1 LSPIVKRFAFVGM
14 FANAVAAQA
23 LLSIGN
29 FVVSLILL
37 RFASDAEFGFYV
49 LALNGVMLLISIQ
62 TAFVGPAMVLQMTR
76 VEGPERADLIG
87 GLYGGQRRVLP
98 PLACLCL
105 AATCALWLFKVLDS
119 FEALLLCAAVGAA
132 WAALYRQFFRM
143 VLNGYRNSEAVLR
156 GDAVYV
162 AAQIAGAAIAVF
174 SSVPAVVTIAFLGAG
189 ATAGGYLNSRLL
201 WKHERWNI
209 NSSPAVWR
217 KIARVGAWTAAG
229 SVAHWS
235 FSQGYN
241 YLIVGTLNVAA
252 VAAAGSTRMLMMPV
266 NLLSTGIGTMM
277 LATASGWLLE
287 HGTRSTYHRVMLGAA
302 AVAGVAL
309 LYLSILWLTRDFIFT
324 SLLHKDFAQRDLL
337 LILWSMASVTMVV
350 RDQLVNF
357 LLARTRFRSLT
368 MLTMVGAIV
377 SLVVSYVAMLRIGVA
392 GAPVGV
398 LTGEILNVVGL
409 VAMSHAEVRRSAA
422 NGDMTS

>member
-1 LSPIVKRFAFVGM
+1 LSPIAKRFAFAGIFV
-14 FANAVAAQA
+14 NAVAAQA

-37 RFASDAEFGFYV
+37 RFGSDAQFGFYV
-49 LALNGVMLLISIQ
+49 LALNGVMLLVSIQ
-62 TAFVGPAMVLQMTR
+62 SAFVGPAMVLQLTQL
-76 VEGPERADLIG
+76 EGPERSDLIG
-87 GLYGGQRRVLP
+87 GLYSGQRRFLP
-98 PLACLCL
+98 PLAGLCL
-105 AATCALWLFKVLDS
+105 AATCALWLSKVLDS
-119 FEALLLCAAVGAA
+119 FEAVLLCAAVGAA

-162 AAQIAGAAIAVF
+162 VAQVAGAAIAVLT
-174 SSVPAVVTIAFLGAG
+174 SVPAVVAMAFLGAG
-189 ATAGGYLNSRLL
+189 AAAGGYLNSRLL
-201 WKHERWNI
+201 WKYERWNI
-209 NSSPAVWR
+209 NAAPSVWR
-217 KIARVGAWTAAG
+217 QIARVGAWTAAG

-287 HGTRSTYHRVMLGAA
+287 HGTRNTYHRVMLGAA

-324 SLLHKDFAQRDLL
+324 SVLHKDFAQRDML
-337 LILWSMASVTMVV
+337 LILWSIASVTMVV

-357 LLARTRFRSLT
+357 LLARTRYRSLT
-368 MLTMVGAIV
+368 GLTMVGAVI
-377 SLVVSYVAMLRIGVA
+377 SLAVSYVAMLRIGVA

-398 LTGEILNVVGL
+398 LTGEIVNVVGL
-409 VAMSHAEVRRSAA
+409 IAMSRAEVRRHGA
-422 NGDMTS
+422 NA

>member
-1 LSPIVKRFAFVGM
+1 LSPIAKRFAFAGM

-37 RFASDAEFGFYV
+37 RFGSDVQFGFYV
-49 LALNGVMLLISIQ
+49 LALNALMLVTSIQ
-62 TAFVGPAMVLQMTR
+62 SAFVGPAMVLQMTHLD
-76 VEGPERADLIG
+76 GPERSDLIG

-98 PLACLCL
+98 LLAVLCL
-105 AATCALWLFKVLDS
+105 AVTGSLWLVKVLDS

-162 AAQIAGAAIAVF
+162 VAQIAGAAIAVVT
-174 SSVPAVVTIAFLGAG
+174 SVPAVVTLAFLCAG
-189 ATAGGYLNSRLL
+189 ASASGYLNARLL
-201 WKHERWNI
+201 WKHERWSI
-209 NSSPAVWR
+209 NAAPIVWR
-217 KIARVGAWTAAG
+217 NIARVGAWTAAG

-277 LATASGWLLE
+277 LATASAWLLE
-287 HGTRSTYHRVMLGAA
+287 HGTRSTYRRVILGAA
-302 AVAGVAL
+302 AVAGAAL
-309 LYLSILWLTRDFIFT
+309 LYLAILWLTRDFIFS

-337 LILWSMASVTMVV
+337 LILWSMASLTMVF

-368 MLTMVGAIV
+368 ALTMGGAIV
-377 SLVVSYVAMLRIGVA
+377 SLAVSYFWMLRIGVA

-398 LTGEILNVVGL
+398 LTGEIVNVVGL
-409 VAMSHAEVRRSAA
+409 LAMSRAEVRRSAT
-422 NGDMTS
+422 NR

>member
-1 LSPIVKRFAFVGM
+1 LSPIAKRFAFVGM

-37 RFASDAEFGFYV
+37 RFGSDAQFGFYV
-49 LALNGVMLLISIQ
+49 LALNGVMLLVSIQ
-62 TAFVGPAMVLQMTR
+62 SAFVGPAMVLELTR
-76 VEGPERADLIG
+76 LEGPERSDLIG
-87 GLYGGQRRVLP
+87 GLYGGQRRLLP
-98 PLACLCL
+98 PLAGLCL
-105 AATCALWLFKVLDS
+105 VATCALWLAKVLDS
-119 FEALLLCAAVGAA
+119 FEAVLLCAAVGAA

-143 VLNGYRNSEAVLR
+143 VLNGFRNSEAVLR

-162 AAQIAGAAIAVF
+162 AALISGAAIAVVT
-174 SSVPAVVTIAFLGAG
+174 SVPAVVTLAFMGAG

-201 WKHERWNI
+201 WKQERWNI
-209 NSSPAVWR
+209 NAGPAVWR
-217 KIARVGAWTAAG
+217 NIARVGAWTVAG

-277 LATASGWLLE
+277 LATTSGWLHE
-287 HGTRSTYHRVMLGAA
+287 HGTRSTYHRVMLGTA

-309 LYLSILWLTRDFIFT
+309 LYLVILWLTRDFIFT
-324 SLLHKDFAQRDLL
+324 SLLHKDFAERDML
-337 LILWSMASVTMVV
+337 LILWSIASVTMVV
-350 RDQLVNF
+350 RDQFVNF
-357 LLARTRFRSLT
+357 LLARIRYRSLT
-368 MLTMVGAIV
+368 MLTMVSAIV
-377 SLVVSYVAMLRIGVA
+377 SLAVSYVAMLRIGVA

-409 VAMSHAEVRRSAA
+409 VAVSRGEVRRHEA
-422 NGDMTS
+422 NG

>member
-1 LSPIVKRFAFVGM
+1 LSPVAKRHAFAGM
-14 FANAVAAQA
+14 FANAVVAQA

-37 RFASDAEFGFYV
+37 RFGSDIQFGFYV
-49 LALNGVMLLISIQ
+49 LALNGLLLLTSIQ
-62 TAFVGPAMVLQMTR
+62 ASFVGPAMVLQLTR
-76 VEGPERADLIG
+76 LEAADRSDLIG
-87 GLYGGQRRVLP
+87 GLYSGQRRLLP
-98 PLACLCL
+98 PVAFLCSAVACV
-105 AATCALWLFKVLDS
+105 LWLVNVLDS
-119 FEALLLCAAVGAA
+119 FGAALLLVAVGAA

-162 AAQIAGAAIAVF
+162 TAQIAGAAIAVF
-174 SSVPAVVTIAFLGAG
+174 TSVPAVVTLAFLCAG

-201 WKHERWNI
+201 WKHERWSI
-209 NSSPAVWR
+209 NATPEVWR

-229 SVAHWS
+229 SIAHWS

-277 LATASGWLLE
+277 LATASTWLLE
-287 HGTRSTYHRVMLGAA
+287 HGTRSTYRRVMLGAA
-302 AVAGVAL
+302 AVAGAAL

-324 SLLHKDFAQRDLL
+324 NLLHKDFAQRDML
-337 LILWSMASVTMVV
+337 LILWSAASLTMVV

-357 LLARTRFRSLT
+357 LLARARYRSLT
-368 MLTMVGAIV
+368 VLTMGCAIV
-377 SLVVSYVAMLRIGVA
+377 SLAVSYVSMVRIGVA

-398 LTGEILNVVGL
+398 LIGEIVNVAGL
-409 VAMSHAEVRRSAA
+409 VAMSRAEVRRHGA
-422 NGDMTS
+422 NG

>member
-1 LSPIVKRFAFVGM
+1 MSPIAKRFAFAGM

-37 RFASDAEFGFYV
+37 RFGSDAQFGFYV
-49 LALNGVMLLISIQ
+49 LALNGVMLLVSIQ
-62 TAFVGPAMVLQMTR
+62 AAFVGPAMVLELTR
-76 VEGPERADLIG
+76 LEGPERSDLIG
-87 GLYGGQRRVLP
+87 GLYSGQRRFLP

-105 AATCALWLFKVLDS
+105 AATGALWLSKVLDS
-119 FEALLLCAAVGAA
+119 FEAVLLCAAVAAA

-143 VLNGYRNSEAVLR
+143 VLNGFRNSEAVLR

-162 AAQIAGAAIAVF
+162 VAQIAGAALAVVT
-174 SSVPAVVTIAFLGAG
+174 SVPAVVTLAFMGAG

-209 NSSPAVWR
+209 NAAPAVWR
-217 KIARVGAWTAAG
+217 KIARVGAWTVAG

-252 VAAAGSTRMLMMPV
+252 VAAASSTRMLMMPV

-277 LATASGWLLE
+277 LATASGWLLA
-287 HGTRSTYHRVMLGAA
+287 HGTRSTYLRVMLGAA

-309 LYLSILWLTRDFIFT
+309 LYLAVLWLTRDFIFT
-324 SLLHKDFAQRDLL
+324 SLLHKDFAERDML
-337 LILWSMASVTMVV
+337 LILWSIASVAMVV

-357 LLARTRFRSLT
+357 LLARTRYRSLT
-368 MLTMVGAIV
+368 MLTVVSAIV
-377 SLVVSYVAMLRIGVA
+377 SLAVSYVAMLRIGVT

-398 LTGEILNVVGL
+398 LTGEILNVLGL
-409 VAMSHAEVRRSAA
+409 LAMSRAEVRRHGA
-422 NGDMTS
+422 NG